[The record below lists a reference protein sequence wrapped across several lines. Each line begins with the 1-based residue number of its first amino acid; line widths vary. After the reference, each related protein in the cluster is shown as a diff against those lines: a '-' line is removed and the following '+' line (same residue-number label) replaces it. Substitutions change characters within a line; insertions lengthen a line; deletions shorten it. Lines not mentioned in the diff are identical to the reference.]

1 LKKITN
7 YQVGDSL
14 EEHLVDE
21 QMRRKGWD
29 MPHVFVTFFILL
41 MGTALLSHILPA
53 GTFDRALGPTGSKML
68 VNGSYHA
75 VSTKGTS
82 LFDIFRSIPRG
93 ITESA
98 SIIAL
103 TLIIGGS
110 FAVIRSS
117 GLIEVA
123 LAKLAQRLNGRGL
136 LVVPVLMLVFSTIDT
151 FIGTPELC
159 LIYIPIVM
167 PLILAL
173 GFDSL
178 TAVMVVMLGSCS
190 GFTSSLTN
198 PFLVGI
204 SQKIAGV
211 PLYSGLGFRVICF
224 VLTTAV
230 SMWFVMRHASKVRR
244 DPQSSPVHILDKG
257 RAILVDVKEN
267 PKAFTSAQKIVGISV
282 TALFAMMIFG
292 IVHLGWD
299 LDEMSGIFL
308 AMIVVTWIATRVRAN
323 KLCETFL
330 QGAQEVL
337 LGALVIGLARA
348 VPVLMQQSQIL
359 DTVVFHLAGAL
370 KSLPASAA
378 ATGVIVV
385 TAIFNI
391 FISSGSGKAAVLM
404 PILAPL
410 AQLLHISPNILI
422 LGYQYGD
429 GMTMFFW
436 PTSGFFMAALMV
448 SGVSWTVWAQ
458 ATWRI
463 FLMFGI
469 LGSLLTIA
477 ATSYGY

>member
-1 LKKITN
+1 MEKTFVDGRMQKKAW
-7 YQVGDSL
+7 
-14 EEHLVDE
+14 E
-21 QMRRKGWD
+21 
-29 MPHVFVTFFILL
+29 MPHVFVIFFILL
-41 MGTALLSHILPA
+41 AGTTLLTHILPA
-53 GTFDRALGPTGSKML
+53 GTFDRAVGPTGAKML
-68 VNGSYHA
+68 VNGSYHEISA
-75 VSTKGTS
+75 KGAS

-93 ITESA
+93 VTESA

-103 TLIIGGS
+103 TLIIGGA

-123 LAKLAQRLNGRGL
+123 LGKLAQRLNGRGL
-136 LVVPVLMLVFSTIDT
+136 LVVPVLMLVLSTIDT

-159 LIYIPIVM
+159 LVYIPIVM

-178 TAVMVVMLGSCS
+178 TAVLIVMLGSCS

-211 PLYSGLGFRVICF
+211 PLYSGLDFRLICF
-224 VLTTAV
+224 VVTTAM
-230 SMWFVMRHASKVRR
+230 SIAFVLHYASKVRR
-244 DPQSSPVHILDKG
+244 DPQSSPVYSLDKG
-257 RAILVDVKEN
+257 RSILVDVNES
-267 PKAFTSAQKIVGISV
+267 PKAFTHAQKVVGISV
-282 TALFAMMIFG
+282 VGLFALMIYG
-292 IVHLGWD
+292 IVKFGWD

-308 AMIVVTWIATRVRAN
+308 SMTVVTWIATKGRAN
-323 KLCETFL
+323 RLCETFI
-330 QGAQEVL
+330 QGSQDVL
-337 LGALVIGLARA
+337 SGALVIGLARA

-370 KSLPASAA
+370 QSLPASAA
-378 ATGVIVV
+378 AIGVIVA
-385 TAIFNI
+385 TTIFNI

-410 AQLLHISPNILI
+410 AQLLHMSPNIMI

-436 PTSGFFMAALMV
+436 PTSGFFMAALLV
-448 SGVSWTVWAQ
+448 SGIPWTVWAR

-463 FLMFGI
+463 FLMFGV

-477 ATSYGY
+477 ASHYGY